1 MNAVLLVDDEYL
13 VRERLKRGVDWA
25 AGGFQVVAEADNGE
39 DALELLETVPID
51 LAIVDINMPLLDGLE
66 FARRA
71 AVRHPALK
79 VVILTG
85 YGTFEYAK
93 TALRAGAR
101 DYLLKP
107 INKQEFEELL
117 RRMSDELREEAEER
131 ERRALERRQLE
142 EGRLIRRERW
152 LSRRLQSAAPHDPA
166 LFGQYLPALTDGSY
180 IVMLVSPDPP
190 DEDAEAVEDMLV
202 APVAVDMIEARDTT
216 GDPDAAD
223 APDPAY
229 APDRTY
235 ARDKAEKP
243 KATKTKDKPDMSGA
257 DALMDSVWLEAM
269 LGAGLAARGSL
280 EWTWNVDARRLYI
293 IANVAEGGERSLT
306 EALTAGL
313 TASCERTG
321 RTASAGMSGIRTD
334 WAQLSEAAA
343 EAESAL
349 DCRSLAGGG
358 RVFVRADTAARS
370 GGAHIP
376 AVRESLLVQL
386 RLGSLA
392 AATAAID
399 GWLGSCAA
407 PDAPVARLQLLVG
420 EIVAALRVHVS
431 ECGLAPGDY
440 LPDALQP
447 QALVRELATPP
458 AIRRWLLGRTA
469 LVLAGAA
476 AERKPSPALLV
487 EKAVA
492 YIDGAYA
499 DPELGLNEIAAHISV
514 NPSYLSR
521 LFKPAT
527 GHSVVEYITLRRMR
541 RAEQLLAEGVR
552 NLTYVSEAAGF
563 ADPQYF
569 SKCFKKQYGIPPS
582 RYGGVRHP

>member
-25 AGGFQVVAEADNGE
+25 AGGFEVVAEADNGE

-117 RRMSDELREEAEER
+117 RRMAEELREEAEER
-131 ERRALERRQLE
+131 ERRAQERRQLE
-142 EGRLIRRERW
+142 EGRQIRRERW
-152 LSRRLQSAAPHDPA
+152 LARRLQGAAPHDPA
-166 LFGQYLPALTDGSY
+166 LFGQYLPALADGSY

-190 DEDAEAVEDMLV
+190 EEDAEA
-202 APVAVDMIEARDTT
+202 AT
-216 GDPDAAD
+216 
-223 APDPAY
+223 
-229 APDRTY
+229 
-235 ARDKAEKP
+235 DKA
-243 KATKTKDKPDMSGA
+243 
-257 DALMDSVWLEAM
+257 WLDAM
-269 LGAGLAARGSL
+269 LGAGLAERGNL
-280 EWTWNVDARRLYI
+280 EWTWNADARRLHI
-293 IANVAEGGERSLT
+293 IANVAEGEERGLT

-313 TASCERTG
+313 AACRERTG
-321 RTASAGMSGIRTD
+321 RTASAGISGIRAD
-334 WAQLSEAAA
+334 WAQLSESAA
-343 EAESAL
+343 EGESAL

-386 RLGSLA
+386 RLGSMA

-399 GWLGSCAA
+399 GWLEACAA
-407 PDAPVARLQLLVG
+407 PDAPIARLQLLVA
-420 EIVAALRVHVS
+420 EIAAALRIHVS

-469 LVLAGAA
+469 LVLDAA
-476 AERKPSPALLV
+476 ATGRKPSPALLV

-492 YIDGAYA
+492 YIDSAYA
-499 DPELGLNEIAAHISV
+499 DPELDLNEIAAHISV

-527 GHSVVEYITLRRMR
+527 GYSVVEYVTLRRMR

-552 NLTYVSEAAGF
+552 NLTYVSEEAGF
-563 ADPQYF
+563 SDPQYF

>member
-25 AGGFQVVAEADNGE
+25 ARGFEVAAEADNGE
-39 DALELLETVPID
+39 DALALLETVPID

-85 YGTFEYAK
+85 YGTFDYAK

-107 INKQEFEELL
+107 INKREFEELL
-117 RRMSDELREEAEER
+117 RRMADELQEEADER

-142 EGRLIRRERW
+142 EGRHIRRERW
-152 LSRRLQSAAPHDPA
+152 LARRLQGAAPHDPMQ
-166 LFGQYLPALTDGSY
+166 FGQYLPALAEDGY
-180 IVMLVSPDPP
+180 IVLLVSPDPQ
-190 DEDAEAVEDMLV
+190 DEPHAAEISDE
-202 APVAVDMIEARDTT
+202 
-216 GDPDAAD
+216 PDA
-223 APDPAY
+223 
-229 APDRTY
+229 
-235 ARDKAEKP
+235 
-243 KATKTKDKPDMSGA
+243 SGA
-257 DALMDSVWLEAM
+257 DERADGEWIEAV
-269 LGAGLAARGSL
+269 LGAGLADRGQL
-280 EWTWNVDARRLYI
+280 EWMWSADGRRLYVL
-293 IANVAEGGERSLT
+293 ANVAESGER
-306 EALTAGL
+306 GL
-313 TASCERTG
+313 TAALAAGLAACRERTG
-321 RTASAGMSGIRTD
+321 RAASAGVSGIRTD

-343 EAESAL
+343 EAEAAL

-358 RVFVRADTAARS
+358 RVFFRADTAARS
-370 GGAHIP
+370 GGAHMP

-386 RLGSLA
+386 RLGSMA

-399 GWLGSCAA
+399 GWLAACAA
-407 PDAPVARLQLLVG
+407 PDAPIARLQLLVG

-431 ECGLAPGDY
+431 ACGLAPGDY
-440 LPDALQP
+440 VPDALQP

-469 LVLAGAA
+469 LVLDAAA

-527 GHSVVEYITLRRMR
+527 GYSVVEYVTLRRMR

-582 RYGGVRHP
+582 RYGGVRRP